1 MSSNTYID
9 LINPQLINQ
18 IQQGDIGILPTDTS
32 YGLCCLATNKISVER
47 IQKLRGGPK
56 NKPGII
62 LIDSLDKAL
71 ELGAVLF
78 GDQRKILDSIYPAN
92 FSVLVKHA
100 HNDKYKHL
108 YEGSKYLS
116 FRIPTLPELRK
127 LIRNV
132 GPIFAP
138 LACPVDLSP
147 ASTVS
152 QSRQYFSDQL
162 DFYVDKGELVSLP
175 STMAIMNNDKFQ
187 VIRQGSYFIPKSLL
201 GR

>member
-32 YGLCCLATNKISVER
+32 YGLCCLATNKLSVER
-47 IQKLRGGPK
+47 IQKLRGK
-56 NKPGII
+56 NKPGVI
-62 LIDSLDKAL
+62 LIDTFDKAL

-78 GDQRKILDSIYPAN
+78 GDQRRILDSIYPAS
-92 FSVLVKHA
+92 FTVLIKHL
-100 HNDKYKHL
+100 HNDKYRHL
-108 YEGSKYLS
+108 YEESKYLS
-116 FRIPTLPELRK
+116 FRIPSLPELRK

-138 LACPVDLSP
+138 LANPLDLSP
-147 ASTVS
+147 ASTIT
-152 QSRQYFSDQL
+152 QARQYFLDKI

-175 STMAIMNNDKFQ
+175 STMALMHNEKFQ
-187 VIRQGSYFIPKSLL
+187 VIRQGSYFVPKSLL
-201 GR
+201 GQ